1 MRRLLPITLAVL
13 LAACAAD
20 VAPPAQPTTPTTTL
34 PTAHLRGIGDSTRG
48 AILATSPTFS
58 RPARLRGR
66 PADAALAVM
75 ALEHIAVMVPIDPAF
90 RGFNP
95 LVGLQLAQ
103 GRDEV
108 RGLIGI
114 APGAQP
120 QAVIDAM
127 FAASEA
133 LRARDRAAALR
144 AFSPEVAPDAA
155 RTLAALDAMPAT
167 PIAARAT
174 TAANTELRLLD
185 QSGGNRRD
193 RRW

>member
-1 MRRLLPITLAVL
+1 MRRLLPITLAAL

-34 PTAHLRGIGDSTRG
+34 PTAHLRGIGDPTRG

-75 ALEHIAVMVPIDPAF
+75 AL

-114 APGAQP
+114 APGAPP

-144 AFSPEVAPDAA
+144 ALSPEVAPDAA